1 MQVTFCHAANIHFTG
16 FSVDDLGT
24 RCHNRDTCQATQCLL
39 LWVNLLHAELTELL
53 TLLGSPFFLS
63 TISVTSHEAHL
74 LELMA
79 AMTVSKDWPSA
90 LRSTSAPQ

>member
-1 MQVTFCHAANIHFTG
+1 MMSEITDSRTLASMLFAPTGAITETHFKHV
-16 FSVDDLGT
+16 SVSCF
-24 RCHNRDTCQATQCLL
+24 RS
-39 LWVNLLHAELTELL
+39 LHTEVTELL

>member
-1 MQVTFCHAANIHFTG
+1 MPEVCKVSGSEGCTRDIYACEALD
-16 FSVDDLGT
+16 SGT
-24 RCHNRDTCQATQCLL
+24 SCIGS
-39 LWVNLLHAELTELL
+39 LLHAELTELL

-79 AMTVSKDWPSA
+79 AMTVSNDWPSA
-90 LRSTSAPQ
+90 LRSTNAPQ